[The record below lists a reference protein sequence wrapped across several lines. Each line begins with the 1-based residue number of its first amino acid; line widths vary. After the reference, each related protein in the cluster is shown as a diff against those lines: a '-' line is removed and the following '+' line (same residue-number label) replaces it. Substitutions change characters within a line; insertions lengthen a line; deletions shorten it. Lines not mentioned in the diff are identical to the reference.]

1 MEGKII
7 KGIGGFSYVKIKE
20 GIIECKAK
28 GKFRHKSLK
37 PMVGDNVKIQVDRG
51 KGVIEDIHK
60 RESELIRPTVS
71 NVTLA
76 FVVFAVKDPDINF
89 DLLNRFL
96 ILCETNNIEAI
107 VCLNKIDLVSDEE
120 LEKICR
126 MIDDIGY
133 EVLFINAR
141 EEKGIEELR
150 RRIEGNVTVLCGP
163 SGVGKSTLINALA
176 NRNHMETGAISE
188 KLGRG
193 KHTTRH
199 SERIEVNDGYIVDTP
214 GFSTLEVNFI
224 EKDELKYAFPEFR
237 EYNDLCR
244 FRGCNHYKEPDCA
257 VKNAVENKKINQ
269 PRYDFYI
276 RTLEDIMKG
285 RKYK

>member
-7 KGIGGFSYVKIKE
+7 KGIGGFYYVKTKE

-120 LEKICR
+120 LEKICKT
-126 MIDDIGY
+126 IDDIGY

-141 EEKGIEELR
+141 EQKGIEELR
-150 RRIEGNVTVLCGP
+150 KRIEGNVTVLCGP

-199 SERIEVNDGYIVDTP
+199 SELIEVNDGYIVDTP
-214 GFSTLEVNFI
+214 GFSTLEINFI
-224 EKDELKYAFPEFR
+224 EKDELKYAFPEFI

-257 VKNAVENKKINQ
+257 VKEAVQNKKINQ
-269 PRYDFYI
+269 SRYDFYI